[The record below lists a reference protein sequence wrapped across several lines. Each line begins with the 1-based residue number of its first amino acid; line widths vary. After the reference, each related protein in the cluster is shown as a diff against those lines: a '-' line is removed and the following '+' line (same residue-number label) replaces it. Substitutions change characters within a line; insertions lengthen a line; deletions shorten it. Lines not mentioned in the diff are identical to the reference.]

1 VVKIVIVDDVVDG
14 HRGSDDGSVD
24 VVDVVR
30 IDDQSDVSEDRCCV
44 DVVVGPLS

>member
-1 VVKIVIVDDVVDG
+1 MVKIVIVGGVVDG
-14 HRGSDDGSVD
+14 HRGSDYDSVD

-44 DVVVGPLS
+44 DVVVGLLS